1 MTLSNEEYPQRFKL
15 TGPGQ
20 TLPFHFYVAE
30 ASWILVTKY
39 SAGARTDLTLGAD
52 YTVVLA
58 GDLRG
63 GWVTL
68 AEDQGAEDDVIVIG
82 LNIPVSQLTDY
93 KFRTAFDQDGLKD
106 SLNKVV
112 QLCRQVDYGI
122 LRSLKMP
129 LEVAYA
135 GQGVLRNRKG
145 KVLQGNED
153 GVLVLRD
160 PIVIFTDEI
169 RDLEAT
175 SGDIPVSYASMVT
188 LTPDTP
194 CQATMALEIY
204 LLWDPSDGS
213 PSDDQKTLNITLV
226 QDGNAGTVE
235 SAGFQIGPGDWV
247 SGGTGKLVHTR
258 SFPIYFL
265 PDEGDEILIWSGVNI
280 DPYEGHSLYAGSD
293 TIAAV
298 SVYYSKKEGY
308 GIELEMS
315 LTAGTFPG
323 AEPGQYNGFGV
334 YDVANPAPAE
344 PYAGSAPITGG
355 NPDGSR
361 NLEVGHRAA
370 FQAGGTLTNWIY
382 NPASV
387 AGNAF
392 MAYFSG
398 YGYQFRAADSDM
410 ALITPQ
416 GACSGV
422 GAASWGVFVSG
433 PYFDTYAS
441 EIAGHGLTDIGA
453 TGQKG
458 YELTPTV
465 VE

>member
-39 SAGARTDLTLGAD
+39 SAGVRTDLTLGAD

-93 KFRTAFDQDGLKD
+93 KFRAAFDQDVLKD
-106 SLNKVV
+106 SLNKIV
-112 QLCRQVDYGI
+112 QLCRQVDHGI

-145 KVLQGNED
+145 KVLQSNED

-160 PIVIFTDEI
+160 PIVIFTDEV

-204 LLWDPSDGS
+204 LLWDPNDGS
-213 PSDDQKTLNITLV
+213 PSDDQKTLFIGIT
-226 QDGNAGTVE
+226 QDGQASTTEG
-235 SAGFQIGPGDWV
+235 AGFTIGPSDWDELRPGLL
-247 SGGTGKLVHTR
+247 SHLR
-258 SFPIYFL
+258 EFPVFFL
-265 PDEGDEILIWSGVNI
+265 PDDEDEAVIRTWAGVN
-280 DPYEGHSLYAGSD
+280 PYSGHPADQGEYGFTLELLMKRYP
-293 TIAAV
+293 
-298 SVYYSKKEGY
+298 GY
-308 GIELEMS
+308 GTNPTLR
-315 LTAGTFPG
+315 LTSTSAPVGGVDGYTGAGAFVLGTDTLYYGANPGGARTFNVSQPN
-323 AEPGQYNGFGV
+323 PGQPAVDQWVINPW
-334 YDVANPAPAE
+334 VAS
-344 PYAGSAPITGG
+344 GSVPVT
-355 NPDGSR
+355 
-361 NLEVGHRAA
+361 LE
-370 FQAGGTLTNWIY
+370 IK
-382 NPASV
+382 
-387 AGNAF
+387 
-392 MAYFSG
+392 G
-398 YGYQFRAADSDM
+398 YGYAHTAPVLE
-410 ALITPQ
+410 AITFVPY
-416 GACSGV
+416 GDCGSIPPIN
-422 GAASWGVFVSG
+422 WGVFVSG
-433 PYFDTYAS
+433 PYFDTYAG
-441 EIAGHGLTDIGA
+441 EIAEHGLTDIGS
-453 TGQKG
+453 TGYKG